1 MKITDTAIFLK
12 HVLRGAGKKAPEM
25 RNNLKY
31 RAKRQQLV
39 LVQSSGTIE
48 MCPLTAA
55 ALRPSG
61 RAHFSVKKL
70 FFHVIICSTQ
80 FQTSGPIFLEQNFF
94 FGPNFFSDFL

>member
-1 MKITDTAIFLK
+1 
-12 HVLRGAGKKAPEM
+12 M

-55 ALRPSG
+55 ALPFRE
-61 RAHFSVKKL
+61 
-70 FFHVIICSTQ
+70 ST
-80 FQTSGPIFLEQNFF
+80 LECEEA
-94 FGPNFFSDFL
+94 FFSCNYLLNSISDCKREHLRYFTTSQLRRKNNHFKLIDP

>member
-1 MKITDTAIFLK
+1 MYFFLCVKITDTAIFLK

-55 ALRPSG
+55 ALPFRESTLECEE
-61 RAHFSVKKL
+61 A

-80 FQTSGPIFLEQNFF
+80 FQTVKENF
-94 FGPNFFSDFL
+94 